1 MSQLKKER
9 LEATMQKELSL
20 ILRDEVKDPA
30 LRMCTVT
37 SVTLTNDLSIAKVY
51 ISFMEHE
58 KRGMDAL
65 ERSKGFIRSKLA
77 HVLKIRKCPELHFVV
92 DDSLEYGNHIEELIR
107 KIHKEEEE
115 KQ

>member
-37 SVTLTNDLSIAKVY
+37 SVTVTNDLSIAKVY

>member
-37 SVTLTNDLSIAKVY
+37 SVTVTNDLSIAKVY

-107 KIHKEEEE
+107 KLHKEEEE

>member
-37 SVTLTNDLSIAKVY
+37 SVTVTNDLSIAKIYV
-51 ISFMEHE
+51 SFMEHE

-107 KIHKEEEE
+107 KLHKPEEE

>member
-37 SVTLTNDLSIAKVY
+37 SVTVTNDLSIAKVY

-77 HVLKIRKCPELHFVV
+77 HVLKIRKCPELHLVV
-92 DDSLEYGNHIEELIR
+92 DD
-107 KIHKEEEE
+107 
-115 KQ
+115 

>member
-9 LEATMQKELSL
+9 LEATMQKELSI

-37 SVTLTNDLSIAKVY
+37 SVTVTNDLSIAKVY

-107 KIHKEEEE
+107 KIHKAEEE

>member
-37 SVTLTNDLSIAKVY
+37 SVTVTNDLSIAKVY

-92 DDSLEYGNHIEELIR
+92 DDSLEYGAKIDSIIKELND
-107 KIHKEEEE
+107 KDTNC
-115 KQ
+115 